1 MMAEARV
8 PIGAWQ
14 QAPCSLT
21 RRSMTE
27 PTQCVLWL
35 EPELAEPLKDRF
47 SLVETYVDEAHWW
60 RHLLECRECG
70 QLYFFEFYE
79 RIDWEGG
86 DDPQYTTFVPVDGQ
100 EEIERLKACSP
111 FELLQFS
118 PRLQKDFPK
127 DAKRPT
133 FAWVGRP

>member
-1 MMAEARV
+1 
-8 PIGAWQ
+8 
-14 QAPCSLT
+14 
-21 RRSMTE
+21 MTE
-27 PTQCVLWL
+27 PTQCVLWF

-47 SLVETYVDEAHWW
+47 NLIETYVDEAHWW

-86 DDPQYTTFVPVDGQ
+86 ADPQYTTFVPVEGQ

-127 DAKRPT
+127 DAKRPK
-133 FAWVGRP
+133 FGWVGRP